1 MSGKYIVSESSSV
14 IRAMETNLQQS
25 QRIADTLKR
34 ATSQLTSALQSGDL
48 KGKTYGSA
56 KNYVL
61 NVLNPLMNKASEGIS
76 DGLSDLATY
85 KYEDGQIAH
94 YGNIDVD
101 QLKEE
106 KQIKEEARR
115 KVESQRDRLQNLP
128 LSALAVASPV
138 AYAGALGAMASFEQ
152 NMNDSIKKIDE
163 KLLAYETF
171 NSNTNGLFG
180 DADALFENLEN
191 ALNALSGIKISGSGS
206 NLSLS
211 IPSNVGGLVN
221 KTTSSKLVA
230 GDSDSGYSSLQ
241 AMANEMGVSV
251 EEAQKLCKKYNVSPN
266 DDIYKEIISYTADGQ
281 YHVYTITANKTTGE
295 ILSVKGGGSDV
306 QNNFLQYINGQIDN
320 EFNRKSDKVIGATR
334 DDVLKAQLGKQ
345 GMKQFSNTQRTMAG
359 LGAIGSAIV
368 AETETEKTLNT
379 EHFSEK
385 GFEYVISEEKQKE
398 LDEQERKKQSE
409 LESQKYNSYYQQ
421 NHAPGSK
428 GGAAP
433 N

>member
-14 IRAMETNLQQS
+14 IRAIETNLQHS
-25 QRIADTLKR
+25 QRVADTLKR
-34 ATSQLTSALQSGDL
+34 ATNQLTSALQSGDL
-48 KGKTYGSA
+48 KGRTYGSA

-94 YGNIDVD
+94 YGNIDVE

-115 KVESQRDRLQNLP
+115 KVESQRERLQNLP

-138 AYAGALGAMASFEQ
+138 AYAGALGAMVSFEQ

-180 DADALFENLEN
+180 DANALFENLEN

-206 NLSLS
+206 NLRLS
-211 IPSNVGGLVN
+211 IPSNVGGLVS
-221 KTTSSKLVA
+221 KTTSSKLTA
-230 GDSDSGYSSLQ
+230 GDSDSSYGSIQS
-241 AMANEMGVSV
+241 MAEELGISP
-251 EEAQKLCKKYNVSPN
+251 EEAERLCKKYKVQPT
-266 DDIYKEIISYTADGQ
+266 DDI
-281 YHVYTITANKTTGE
+281 KTMTTTYVDP
-295 ILSVKGGGSDV
+295 SSDV
-306 QNNFLQYINGQIDN
+306 QHGITSVVNETTDQI
-320 EFNRKSDKVIGATR
+320 I
-334 DDVLKAQLGKQ
+334 
-345 GMKQFSNTQRTMAG
+345 
-359 LGAIGSAIV
+359 
-368 AETETEKTLNT
+368 
-379 EHFSEK
+379 SEK
-385 GFEYVISEEKQKE
+385 AWGVNGEIQNQIFKFGGPQIKKISEKYAIKNPDIQQLQKYQGNGKGIGMGIIEVAKVFDRSKEINKSLTVDETTCSGQEYIQSLIRAEEE
-398 LDEQERKKQSE
+398 LKRKKIQQERDY
-409 LESQKYNSYYQQ
+409 QKLKENKNPGHNPN
-421 NHAPGSK
+421 NHGM
-428 GGAAP
+428 GG